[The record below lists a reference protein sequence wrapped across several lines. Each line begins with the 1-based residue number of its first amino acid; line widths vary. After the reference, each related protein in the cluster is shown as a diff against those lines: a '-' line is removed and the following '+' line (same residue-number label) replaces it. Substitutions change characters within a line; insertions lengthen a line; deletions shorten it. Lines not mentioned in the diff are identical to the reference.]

1 MKKLYKIILSFIF
14 IVLINTFV
22 QTASYSHGY
31 LGVISIFTSVMASD
45 HTAEREVIKKLKIKI
60 YNLGSEPVKKKT
72 LFQSDKKYIIKLNE
86 QLKELQKQ
94 TSIDEVRSK
103 IEKEIEKLGG
113 KPITKISE
121 ADQDEHVVALRKQLE
136 NLKIINAEKDQ
147 AKKLKKEKEE
157 KPKKEKLKAL
167 KKEIEDEI
175 IALGEEPITK
185 KNEFE
190 ADEELKALQ
199 NQLEELKKLK
209 GEEKKEAEKK
219 EKETQKEEK
228 LKTLKEKIEDK
239 IIALGEEPVTKKN
252 EFADDEE
259 LAALQNQL
267 QEVQKRKVKA
277 LKDKLEK
284 LKKLKAENEKEER
297 LKALKEE
304 IEDEITALG
313 AEPITK
319 NSEFVDDKNIQ
330 ALEKQLEQI
339 KVDAEKKETAENLEK
354 DRQEV
359 IQVVKQEILSLGET
373 PISEFEV
380 NNEDEFINALKEQVE
395 KIKQIKDQEEKE
407 IKESIP
413 DWFIMMPKANEKV
426 IYVRGTAAV
435 DTLQGSMDSAT
446 NAALR
451 ELGKKLETRLNSKVN
466 ETVRQA
472 GIGEDITTKTEINRV
487 STLVVKEVTIS
498 GYEISQTKM
507 FKMDNG
513 KYRSFILLEYPVGN
527 LYKAFL
533 NRLENSDAIKESLQ
547 AIKDTDTFKEL
558 EAYVI
563 EFSGA

>member
-1 MKKLYKIILSFIF
+1 MKKLYKIILSFVF

-22 QTASYSHGY
+22 QTTSYSHGY
-31 LGVISIFTSVMASD
+31 LGVISIFTSALASD

-60 YNLGSEPVKKKT
+60 YNLGAEPVKKKI
-72 LFQSDKKYIIKLNE
+72 LIGSDKKYIIQLKE

-136 NLKIINAEKDQ
+136 NLKIIKAEKDQ

-209 GEEKKEAEKK
+209 GEETKKAKKK
-219 EKETQKEEK
+219 EKEKQKEEK
-228 LKTLKEKIEDK
+228 LK
-239 IIALGEEPVTKKN
+239 
-252 EFADDEE
+252 
-259 LAALQNQL
+259 
-267 QEVQKRKVKA
+267 A
-277 LKDKLEK
+277 LKK
-284 LKKLKAENEKEER
+284 
-297 LKALKEE
+297 E
-304 IEDEITALG
+304 IEDEIIALG
-313 AEPITK
+313 ADPVTK

-330 ALEKQLEQI
+330 ALGKQLEQL
-339 KVDAEKKETAENLEK
+339 KLDAEKKKTAEVFEE
-354 DRQEV
+354 DRQKV

-380 NNEDEFINALKEQVE
+380 KNEDEFINALREQVE

-426 IYVRGTAAV
+426 IYVRGTAVV

-451 ELGKKLETRLNSKVN
+451 ELGKKLETRLNSKVD

-472 GIGEDITTKTEINRV
+472 GIAEDITTKTEINRV

-533 NRLENSDAIKESLQ
+533 NRMENSDAIKDSLQ

>member
-1 MKKLYKIILSFIF
+1 MKKLYKIILSFLF

-22 QTASYSHGY
+22 QTTSYSHGY
-31 LGVISIFTSVMASD
+31 LSVISIFSSAMAQD
-45 HTAEREVIKKLKIKI
+45 HTAEREVIKELKIKI
-60 YNLGSEPVKKKT
+60 YNLGGEPVKKKT

-94 TSIDEVRSK
+94 TSIDDVRSK

-136 NLKIINAEKDQ
+136 NLKIIKAEKDQ

-185 KNEFE
+185 KNEIE

-209 GEEKKEAEKK
+209 AGK
-219 EKETQKEEK
+219 EKEDK
-228 LKTLKEKIEDK
+228 LKSIKKEIEDQ
-239 IIALGEEPVTKKN
+239 IIALGEEPITKN
-252 EFADDEE
+252 SEFADDEE
-259 LAALQNQL
+259 LVALQNQL

-277 LKDKLEK
+277 LKDKLEE
-284 LKKLKAENEKEER
+284 LKKLKAEKEKEER

-304 IEDEITALG
+304 IEDEIIALG
-313 AEPITK
+313 ADPVTK

-330 ALEKQLEQI
+330 ALGKQLEQL
-339 KVDAEKKETAENLEK
+339 KLDAEKKKAAEVFEE

-380 NNEDEFINALKEQVE
+380 NNEDEFINALREQVE
-395 KIKQIKDQEEKE
+395 KIKQIKEEEEKE
-407 IKESIP
+407 IQESIP

-426 IYVRGTAAV
+426 IYVRGTAVV

-451 ELGKKLETRLNSKVN
+451 ELGKKLETRLNSKVD

-472 GIGEDITTKTEINRV
+472 GIGEDISTKTEINRV

-533 NRLENSDAIKESLQ
+533 NRMENSDAIKDSLQ
-547 AIKDTDTFKEL
+547 AIKNTDTFKEL

>member
-22 QTASYSHGY
+22 QTTSYSHGY
-31 LGVISIFTSVMASD
+31 LGVISIFTSAMASD

-60 YNLGSEPVKKKT
+60 YNLGAEPVKKKT

-121 ADQDEHVVALRKQLE
+121 ADQDEYVVALKKQLE
-136 NLKIINAEKDQ
+136 NLKIIKAEKDQ

-175 IALGEEPITK
+175 IALGGEPVTK
-185 KNEFE
+185 KGEFE
-190 ADEELKALQ
+190 GDEELKALQ

-209 GEEKKEAEKK
+209 GEEKKEATKK
-219 EKETQKEEK
+219 EKEKQKEEK
-228 LKTLKEKIEDK
+228 LKALKKEIEDE
-239 IIALGEEPVTKKN
+239 IIREEPVTKNN

-259 LAALQNQL
+259 LTALQNQL
-267 QEVQKRKVKA
+267 QEVKKRKVKA
-277 LKDKLEK
+277 LKDKLEE
-284 LKKLKAENEKEER
+284 LKKLKAAKEKKER
-297 LKALKEE
+297 LNALKEE
-304 IEDEITALG
+304 IEDKITELG
-313 AEPITK
+313 AEPVTK

-330 ALEKQLEQI
+330 ALGKQLEQLRL
-339 KVDAEKKETAENLEK
+339 DAEKKKAAEVFEE
-354 DRQEV
+354 DRQKV

-373 PISEFEV
+373 PISGFEV
-380 NNEDEFINALKEQVE
+380 KNEDEFINALREQVE
-395 KIKQIKDQEEKE
+395 KIKQIKEEEEKE

-426 IYVRGTAAV
+426 IYVRGTAVV

-451 ELGKKLETRLNSKVN
+451 ELGKKLETRLNSKVD

-472 GIGEDITTKTEINRV
+472 GIAEDITTKTEINRV

-533 NRLENSDAIKESLQ
+533 NRMENSDAIKDSLQ